1 MKNAKSLSRIF
12 KALSNPHR
20 LDLFL
25 RIKKHHQLDM
35 NREKKKTCFLSSICE
50 NLSLGAPTIS
60 HHLKELVNAGLVE
73 VEKEGKFAVCTL
85 NSGALRDV
93 QEVFKGEL

>member
-1 MKNAKSLSRIF
+1 MKDTKSLSRVF

-50 NLSLGAPTIS
+50 NLNLGAPTVS

-73 VEKEGKFAVCTL
+73 VGKEGKFAVCTL
-85 NSGALRDV
+85 NPGALKDV
-93 QEVFKGEL
+93 QDVFKGEV